1 MESEKK
7 TAEVTVE
14 APEMVELTDVPA
26 VIWIPDN
33 AVEAV
38 LTITVFHDGEL
49 INVEKR
55 MDMGAV
61 RHAIREADENY
72 LDPDAV
78 FTITDKGKRLA
89 ASLEAID
96 R

>member
-1 MESEKK
+1 MNEETKN
-7 TAEVTVE
+7 E

-26 VIWIPDN
+26 VIRLPVN

-38 LTITVFHDGEL
+38 LTITVFQDGEL
-49 INVEKR
+49 IKVEKR
-55 MDMGAV
+55 LDMDAV

-78 FTITDKGKRLA
+78 FTLTDKGREYAERMLMDKEGL
-89 ASLEAID
+89 
-96 R
+96 